1 VRGDRVD
8 GEDRRRRLWLAAHR
22 QASGLVGSGQE
33 SVWRDGRPRQGT
45 TLLAAVPAAGWTRL
59 RAGEGTPGPRW
70 SDWRGRPLA
79 APVEP
84 AWRRGRLGRRRLSP
98 PTELTA
104 DGVVAA
110 QAPTLEAVV
119 PGAGRRGSID
129 SGVEAA
135 TGAGGWDPDDVR
147 RWTGW
152 DRPITLAR

>member
-1 VRGDRVD
+1 MDPAALLLAPDVSAVHGGVAYGRDL
-8 GEDRRRRLWLAAHR
+8 ERRLAPSFERA
-22 QASGLVGSGQE
+22 E
-33 SVWRDGRPRQGT
+33 PRQ
-45 TLLAAVPAAGWTRL
+45 
-59 RAGEGTPGPRW
+59 RAMA
-70 SDWRGRPLA
+70 S
-79 APVEP
+79 
-84 AWRRGRLGRRRLSP
+84 RRGRLGRRRLSP

>member
-1 VRGDRVD
+1 MWARACTAGGPAPWVRGDRVD

-33 SVWRDGRPRQGT
+33 SV
-45 TLLAAVPAAGWTRL
+45 
-59 RAGEGTPGPRW
+59 
-70 SDWRGRPLA
+70 
-79 APVEP
+79 
-84 AWRRGRLGRRRLSP
+84 WRRGRLGRRRLSP

-152 DRPITLAR
+152 DRPITLARGALARLTIWRAGPLAGEAFKKRPDSTGFSGKISTY